1 MKSLK
6 TGAEIVWEC
15 LLREGVEVVFGY
27 PGGNILPTYD
37 ALNQY
42 RDRIRHVLTRHE
54 QGATHMADGYARAS
68 GKVGVA
74 MATSGPGATNMVTGI
89 ATAMMDSSPIVCIT
103 GQVPSAVLGSDAFQ
117 ETDIT
122 GVTVPITKHNYLVT
136 DIEDLVDTI
145 REAFYVARTGRPGP
159 VLVDICKDVQ
169 NAKIK
174 FEYPTDPIELPGPDL
189 PVQSPADEVAA
200 ALHLINQAQCP
211 LILAGRGVLLSGAM
225 AELKELAEGGHIPVT
240 TTLLGLGSFPA
251 SHPFNLGMMGM
262 HGHAWCNFAIQEAD
276 LLIACGMRFD
286 DRVTSKLATF
296 APRAKKIHIDLDAA
310 EIHKCVE
317 VDLGLQGDLRAVL
330 QQLNPGLQ
338 NGVDRSAW
346 WAKIRNWQE
355 EADDQA
361 VLDAERPVPLAAQ
374 VIRKIWEG
382 TEGQAYIVTDVGQ
395 HQMFAAQYY
404 HHDDPYS
411 RATSGGLGTM
421 GFGLPAA
428 IGTSFHVK
436 DREIWA
442 IIGNGGIQMTINE
455 LATAVQER
463 ANINICIINN
473 GYLGMVRQWQQ
484 MFYDS
489 RYVQTPITGPDFVK
503 VAEAYGMPGYRV
515 DKLADVIPTM
525 RKAQAY
531 QGPVLIEFVVESID
545 NVYPLVPAGADL
557 HQMIQRPQPQVTVS

>member
-1 MKSLK
+1 MNPLK
-6 TGAEIVWEC
+6 TGAQIVWEC
-15 LLREGVEVVFGY
+15 LLREGVDVVFGY
-27 PGGNILPTYD
+27 PGGNILPIYD
-37 ALNQY
+37 ALSQY
-42 RDRIRHVLTRHE
+42 QDRIRHVLTRHE

-74 MATSGPGATNMVTGI
+74 MATAGPGATNMVTGI

-103 GQVPSAVLGSDAFQ
+103 GQVPSTALGGDAFQ

-122 GVTVPITKHNYLVT
+122 GVTVPITKHNYLIT
-136 DIEDLVDTI
+136 DIKELAEAI
-145 REAFYVARTGRPGP
+145 REAFYVARSGRPGP
-159 VLVDICKDVQ
+159 VVVDICKDVQ
-169 NAKIK
+169 NAKIE
-174 FEYPTDPIELPGPDL
+174 FEYPTHPISLPGPRL
-189 PVQSPADEVAA
+189 PVQVPAEQAA
-200 ALHLINQAQCP
+200 EALALINHARRP

-225 AELKELAEGGHIPVT
+225 HELKTLAETGHIPVAS
-240 TTLLGLGSFPA
+240 TLLGLGAFPA
-251 SHPFNLGMMGM
+251 SHPLHLGLMGM
-262 HGHAWCNFAIQEAD
+262 HGHAWCNYAIQEAD

-296 APRAKKIHIDLDAA
+296 APQAKKIHIELDAT
-310 EIHKCVE
+310 EIHKCIR
-317 VDLGLQGDLRAVL
+317 VDLGLHGDVRAVL
-330 QQLNPGLQ
+330 QQLNPGLH
-338 NGVDRSAW
+338 NGVDRSPWLAQI
-346 WAKIRNWQE
+346 KTWQA
-355 EADDQA
+355 EADDQH
-361 VLDAERPVPLAAQ
+361 LIETETPRPLASQ

-382 TEGQAYIVTDVGQ
+382 TGGQAYIVTDVGQ

-404 HHDDPYS
+404 PHDEPYT

-428 IGTSFHVK
+428 IGSSFHIK
-436 DREIWA
+436 DREVWA
-442 IIGNGGIQMTINE
+442 IIGNGGIQMTLNE

-489 RYVQTPITGPDFVK
+489 RYVQTPISGPDFIK
-503 VAEAYGMPGYRV
+503 LAEAYGLPGYRV
-515 DKLADVIPTM
+515 EKLEEVIPTM
-525 RKAQAY
+525 RRAQAY

-557 HQMIQRPQPQVTVS
+557 HQMIRRPQPSLETV